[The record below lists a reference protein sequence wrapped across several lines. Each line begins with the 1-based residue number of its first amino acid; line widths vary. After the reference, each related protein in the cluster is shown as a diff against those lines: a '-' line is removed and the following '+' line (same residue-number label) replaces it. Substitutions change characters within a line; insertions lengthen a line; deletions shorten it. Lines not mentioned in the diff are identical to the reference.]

1 LGLTDAIRREYIY
14 ITSIARTLWLLRL
27 VKPGATRSIVD
38 IVEGQARKRPRAIAI
53 YYLDQAM
60 SYAGLEA
67 RANRYAHWALSQG
80 IGRGSAVALLMENRP
95 DYICAWL
102 GLFKVGAQV
111 ALINTNLQGAALAH
125 SISISGAQHAI
136 VGAELA
142 ENFLAAPFEARPVLW
157 IEGRAAVQEPVQWTG
172 ESGEGSVATAYGQ
185 LGRAAGGKDLSA
197 ALNAASSASPG
208 KAARAGVTL
217 KDRAFFI
224 YTSGTTGLP
233 KAANFS
239 HMRMLFMMSGFVG
252 ALRPRESDRI
262 YDPLPLYHSTGGVCA
277 VGLAF
282 FSGGALIL
290 KRKFSVHEYWSDV
303 HKYGA
308 TMFEYIGEL
317 CRYLMNAPPSVL
329 ERGHKVRVIT
339 GNGLRPEIWREF
351 QDRFAIP
358 RIVEFYGATEGNV
371 SMLNYDGTVGAVGRM
386 PDYLEWLLPSRVVR
400 FDVENEMPV
409 RGRGGLCVE
418 CGPDE
423 VGETLGGISK
433 RAGREFEGYT
443 NRADSDKKML
453 RDVFKKGDLWFRT
466 GDLMRRDALGYF
478 YFVDRI
484 GDTFRWKGENVSTG
498 EVGEVL
504 AAVPGI
510 LEANVYGVTV
520 PGVDGRAGM
529 ASLVV
534 NSDFDLD
541 ALPARL
547 KTKLAPYARPIF
559 LRLTPKIDVTGT
571 FKQRKVD
578 LVREGFDPSAIADP
592 LYAFDS
598 GSGKYERLTPER
610 YADFVEG
617 RVKF

>member
-1 LGLTDAIRREYIY
+1 MGLTAAIKREVIY
-14 ITSIARTLWLLRL
+14 LSSIARTLWLLRR

-38 IVEGQARKRPRAIAI
+38 IVEEQARKRPQNIAI
-53 YYLDQAM
+53 HYLDQAM
-60 SYAGLEA
+60 SYAELDA
-67 RANRYAHWALSQG
+67 RANRYANWALTQG
-80 IGRGSAVALLMENRP
+80 IGRGSSVALLMENRP

-102 GLFKVGAQV
+102 GLFKVGAEV
-111 ALINTNLQGAALAH
+111 ALINTNLLGESLAH
-125 SISISGAQHAI
+125 SIAISGATHAI

-142 ENFLAAPFEARPVLW
+142 ENFRSAPFATRPALW
-157 IEGRAAVQEPVQWTG
+157 IEGEDG
-172 ESGEGSVATAYGQ
+172 N
-185 LGRAAGGKDLSA
+185 LSA
-197 ALNAASSASPG
+197 ALAAASEASPG

-252 ALRPRESDRI
+252 ALQPRTSDRI

-277 VGLAF
+277 VGMAF

-290 KRKFSVHEYWSDV
+290 KRRFSVHEFWDDV
-303 HKYGA
+303 HKYRA

-317 CRYLMNAPPSVL
+317 CRYLLNAPPSPL
-329 ERGHKVRVIT
+329 ERGHSLRAIT
-339 GNGLRPEIWREF
+339 GNGLRPEIWCEF
-351 QDRFAIP
+351 KNRFAIS

-371 SMLNYDGTVGAVGRM
+371 SMLNYDGTVGAVGRV

-400 FDVENEMPV
+400 FDVEKEMPV
-409 RGRGGLCVE
+409 RGADGLCIE

-423 VGETLGGISK
+423 VGETLGGISG

-453 RDVFKKGDLWFRT
+453 RDVFRRGDVWFRT
-466 GDLMRRDALGYF
+466 GDLMRRDAHGYF

-484 GDTFRWKGENVSTG
+484 GDTYRWKGENVSTG
-498 EVGEVL
+498 EVGGAL
-504 AAVPGI
+504 GAAPGI
-510 LEANVYGVTV
+510 LEASVYGVMV

-534 NSDFDLD
+534 NGDFNLED
-541 ALPARL
+541 LPARL
-547 KTKLAPYARPIF
+547 KARLASYARPIF
-559 LRLTPKIDVTGT
+559 LRLAPQIDVTGT
-571 FKQRKVD
+571 FKQRKMD
-578 LVREGFDPSAIADP
+578 LVREGFDPAGVSDP
-592 LYAFDS
+592 LFFLDPAS
-598 GSGKYERLTPER
+598 GTYERLTPER
-610 YADFVEG
+610 YADIIAG
-617 RVKF
+617 RVKL